1 MFRIAISLV
10 QGLRG
15 KCEAIQYWIQSIRA
29 LQPQN
34 ITCSQ
39 QKIFSIYKPYHR
51 SSTSLYSST
60 QASLV
65 GVSVSLGFFLTSFN
79 VPLPNEVYTVL
90 HPFYI
95 HLHPFTSIYYIV
107 YTCCFCSLEVTS
119 TKTIPVVWWHLKIN
133 HGIPVG
139 APLDSTALT
148 SSSTWCVGERSSSS
162 SPSESW
168 GSWEFFSGEQVTS
181 VFLKA
186 ELVF

>member
-95 HLHPFTSIYYIV
+95 HLHQFTIS
-107 YTCCFCSLEVTS
+107 F
-119 TKTIPVVWWHLKIN
+119 IPVVFVLWRWLLPKQYLLFGGISKSTMEFRSVHLWTRQPWRLPAPGAWEK
-133 HGIPVG
+133 GLLPPRPPSPGGVG
-139 APLDSTALT
+139 S
-148 SSSTWCVGERSSSS
+148 
-162 SPSESW
+162 
-168 GSWEFFSGEQVTS
+168 FFLGN
-181 VFLKA
+181 K
-186 ELVF
+186 